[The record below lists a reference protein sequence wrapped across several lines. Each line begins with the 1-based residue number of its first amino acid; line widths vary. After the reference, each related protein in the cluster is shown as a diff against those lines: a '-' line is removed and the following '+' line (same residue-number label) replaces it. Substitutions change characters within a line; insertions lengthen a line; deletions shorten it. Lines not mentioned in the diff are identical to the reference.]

1 MITVVGPSIGRT
13 SRTIPDDRIEK
24 ETPPLTYVPILFH
37 VEMSHPNMVEGVF
50 DREGDVHVGLYPGHL
65 EGVVDE
71 VHGGDCPELVE
82 DLPSVV
88 GQARGILVE
97 TLLYTGIAIL
107 DMAENRNK

>member
-1 MITVVGPSIGRT
+1 M
-13 SRTIPDDRIEK
+13 
-24 ETPPLTYVPILFH
+24 
-37 VEMSHPNMVEGVF
+37 
-50 DREGDVHVGLYPGHL
+50 
-65 EGVVDE
+65 DE

-97 TLLYTGIAIL
+97 TLLYTGITIL